1 MTEQAVNVEAKPQT
15 ESQPSQQSQPSSFAV
30 PETYATK
37 DWAKG
42 IKTADD
48 LWKLTDNAQSLIGKR
63 PAGVPAPDAPDAEW
77 DKFYAA
83 AGRPEK
89 ADGYKLSDVEG
100 LPEGLD
106 LAPYKEKASSILHG
120 AGLNQKQADKVWQ
133 MFIKAEMESANG
145 NSAKITENQ
154 AAIDKE
160 FDAVV
165 KEHFGDKYDEVSKTA
180 LDFVNKHVPEGL
192 RAAYSGISDN
202 PKALAAMMAAMNA
215 AHNEI
220 EKVKKEYGVEGKIT
234 SGDQSAANN
243 IDDVRK
249 ELAQLRTSKE
259 AKDFLNPEHKKTM
272 ARIKELEPVVA
283 SYYNK

>member
-1 MTEQAVNVEAKPQT
+1 MTEQAANVEATQQQT
-15 ESQPSQQSQPSSFAV
+15 ESQQSSFAV
-30 PETYATK
+30 PEGYAGK

-42 IKTADD
+42 IKSADD

-106 LAPYKEKASSILHG
+106 LAPYKTKAADILHG

-145 NSAKITENQ
+145 NKASITENQ
-154 AAIDKE
+154 AALDKE

-165 KEHFGDKYDEVSKTA
+165 KEHFGDKYEEVSKTA

-192 RAAYSGISDN
+192 RAAYAGISDN

-234 SGDQSAANN
+234 SGDQSGSNS
-243 IDDVRK
+243 IEDVRK

-259 AKDFLNPEHKKTM
+259 AKDFLNPENKKVM
-272 ARIKELEPVVA
+272 ARIKELEPIVA
-283 SYYNK
+283 AHYNK